1 MSGACQHE
9 DSPAETSMVV
19 QGVRQLAS
27 ESIVYGLSGAISR
40 FLSVLLV
47 PVYTRIFSPE
57 DYGVMSL
64 VSTTMMLVSIFVVL
78 ALDSSAHRWYWD
90 SDQTE
95 DRKSTLA
102 SWAWCQIVVS
112 VVFALFVGLASDML
126 GQTIVGR
133 GDAGLY
139 FRIAAMALPLSV
151 LGGVITNWLRMQ
163 RRAWATVAYSLGIS
177 VFNILMT
184 LLLVV
189 VLHRGLAGVYGAQLA
204 TALVGT
210 AVSALLLRD
219 WVHPRYFRRDR
230 LQEML
235 RYALPLIPSAIALW
249 VVDLSG
255 RYFVQYYDAT
265 SEVGL
270 YQVAS
275 SVAAVVALLTSA
287 FQLAWG
293 PFAMSIHKQ
302 AQARDVYAAALL
314 AYAWLTCMVGTG
326 LSLLAPE
333 AIRLVATE
341 AYLGASTAVAY
352 LAFGYIMVG
361 LGYIAA
367 LGPSLAKT
375 TRPIGVAIT
384 CAALLNLGLNLVL
397 VPRMGK
403 EGAALSTL
411 LSQAVVP
418 VYVFYR
424 SQQLYHIH
432 YRFGPVL
439 SIFVFSFALVFLGH
453 GWQPASLVVGI
464 AAKLALLS
472 LFVPAAFVLRLVTLN
487 QAKATLLDTL
497 GR

>member
-1 MSGACQHE
+1 MLQRHL
-9 DSPAETSMVV
+9 
-19 QGVRQLAS
+19 RRLAS
-27 ESIVYGLSGAISR
+27 ESLVYGMSGAISR
-40 FLSVLLV
+40 FLSFLLV
-47 PVYTRIFSPE
+47 PIYTRIFSPE

-78 ALDSSAHRWYWD
+78 ALDNSAHRWYWD
-90 SDQTE
+90 SDETE

-112 VVFALFVGLASDML
+112 VGFAFFVCLASNGL

-139 FRIAAMALPLSV
+139 FRIAALALPLSV
-151 LGGVITNWLRMQ
+151 LGGVTTNWLRMQ

-177 VFNILMT
+177 LFNIVTT

-189 VLHRGLAGVYGAQLA
+189 VLHRGLAGVYVAQLA

-219 WVHPRYFRRDR
+219 WVHPRYFHRDR

-249 VVDLSG
+249 AVDLSG

-293 PFAMSIHKQ
+293 PFAMSIHNQ
-302 AQARDVYAAALL
+302 AHARDVYAAALL

-333 AIRLVATE
+333 AIGLVATKD
-341 AYLGASTAVAY
+341 YLGASAAVAY
-352 LAFGYIMVG
+352 LAFAYIVVG

-367 LGPSLAKT
+367 LGPSLAMT

-384 CAALLNLGLNLVL
+384 CAGLLNVGLNLVL
-397 VPRMGK
+397 VPRLGK

-411 LSQAVVP
+411 LSQALVP
-418 VYVFYR
+418 VYLFYR
-424 SQQLYHIH
+424 SQQLYHIP

-439 SIFVFSFALVFLGH
+439 GIFLFSFALVFLGH
-453 GWQPASLVVGI
+453 GWQPSNLVVGI
-464 AAKLALLS
+464 ATKLALLS
-472 LFVPAAFVLRLVTLN
+472 LFVPAVFVFRLATPA
-487 QAKATLLDTL
+487 QAKAMLLSTL
-497 GR
+497 GRRV